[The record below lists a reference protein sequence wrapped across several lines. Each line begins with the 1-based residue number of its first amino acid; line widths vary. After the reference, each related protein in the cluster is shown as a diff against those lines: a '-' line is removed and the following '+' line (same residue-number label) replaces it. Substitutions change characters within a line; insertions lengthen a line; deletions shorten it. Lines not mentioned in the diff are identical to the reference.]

1 MGQHQ
6 EHPRRPHYEV
16 IVVGGG
22 QAGLSVSHYL
32 KQRGIGHMIF
42 EKNRIAHSWRAD
54 RWDSFCLVT
63 PNWQCRL
70 PDFPYPGD
78 DPQGFM
84 LKDEIVEYV
93 EAFAK
98 QVDPPI
104 REGVAVTR
112 VGRRKPGPLE
122 VETTAGNF
130 TADHL
135 VVATGGYD
143 IPIIPDSA
151 RSVPERIAQVQS
163 AQYRNPDAL
172 PPGEV
177 LVVGTGQ
184 SGVQLMEDL
193 HAAGRKVHLA
203 VGTAPRSPRMYRGRE
218 TTEWLYD
225 LGFYE
230 LTVDNHP
237 LGDEVRHKTN
247 HYLTGR
253 DGGHEIDLRRF
264 ALEGVRLYGSLAD
277 IQGTAVR
284 FKPDL
289 IENLDSAD
297 EVYVNIRKDID
308 RYIAEN
314 GIEAPEEPPFR
325 KVWEPTENPVA
336 LDLDAAG
343 ITSIVWAIGFKA
355 DYRWI
360 DLPTFDGRGHP
371 RFQRGVSPV
380 EGLYFLG
387 LPWLHTWGS
396 GRFLSMAQDAE
407 YLADVIAERQTAE
420 RVQTEAA

>member
-1 MGQHQ
+1 MGHDQ
-6 EHPRRPHYEV
+6 EYSSRPHFDV

-22 QAGLSVSHYL
+22 QAGLSMSHYL
-32 KQRGIGHMIF
+32 KQRGIGHVIF
-42 EKNRIAHSWRAD
+42 EKNRIGHSWRSE

-70 PDFPYPGD
+70 PDFPYQGD

-98 QVDPPI
+98 KVEPPI
-104 REGVAVTR
+104 HEGVSVTR
-112 VGRRKPGPLE
+112 VSRPKPGPLV
-122 VETTAGNF
+122 VETTIGSF
-130 TADHL
+130 TAHHL
-135 VVATGGYD
+135 IVATGGYD
-143 IPIIPDSA
+143 IPVIPDCS
-151 RSVPERIAQVQS
+151 RSVPDRIVQVQS
-163 AQYRNPDAL
+163 AQYRNPAAL

-193 HAAGRKVHLA
+193 HLAGRKVHLA
-203 VGTAPRSPRMYRGRE
+203 VGSAPRSPRMYRGRE

-253 DGGHEIDLRRF
+253 DGGHEVDLRKF
-264 ALEGVRLYGSLAD
+264 ALEGVKLYGSLDD
-277 IQGTAVR
+277 IHGTHVR

-289 IENLDSAD
+289 IENLDEAD
-297 EVYVNIRKDID
+297 EVYLNIRKDID
-308 RYIAEN
+308 RF
-314 GIEAPEEPPFR
+314 IEAQGIDAPQEQPFR
-325 KVWEPTENPVA
+325 KVWELSVNPIE
-336 LDLDAAG
+336 LDLEAAG
-343 ITSIVWAIGFKA
+343 ITSIIWAIGFKPN
-355 DYRWI
+355 YRWI
-360 DLPTFDGRGHP
+360 DLPAFDGKGHP
-371 RFQRGVSPV
+371 RFKRGVTPV

-396 GRFLSMAQDAE
+396 GRFLTMAQDAE
-407 YLADVIAERQTAE
+407 YLTDVIAEKLEHAKNQQTA
-420 RVQTEAA
+420 A